1 MSQNR
6 PPTVSGDQQR
16 AAADAAGSPLTS
28 YDVQA
33 TRRALDEALD
43 VWWRRGLL
51 PPPALLRAG
60 LLLLEAGYSLEEAQV
75 SLLLRTAIF
84 QRKGMLTA
92 LKYQSDPERTAV
104 ILADALLAA
113 PGATLPAALTMDE
126 LDRLRRDDNRSAA
139 WLGALPGVL
148 VEETNSADAARRLRA
163 AELLEE
169 LRTGWPVPAA
179 RSAKYAAAAMSY
191 ADSRWDESSE
201 DPWPTTPAAMMPMT
215 APDNSAPG
223 GLRISWLKAVAILV
237 PLVIVALAFLWWQ
250 QQQRLDGM
258 VFVPAGTYGVSAEA
272 SGGVGQVDV
281 AAFAL
286 DRNEVT
292 IGDYRRCVAAGRCP
306 QPSSTAG
313 ATRPDYFLDP
323 AFNRYPVV
331 NVDWRSAGEYC
342 AWAGKRL
349 PSAVEWEV
357 AAGYAPSTGR
367 QYTYPWG
374 DQFQVQRANSQA
386 TGGGDTQ
393 MVGLYQPIGDS
404 PWGASDM
411 AGNVAEWTASN
422 VGKDPAAADANA
434 PDRFLVK
441 GGSFQDTAPDLA
453 VAGAAAVAATTSVP
467 WLGFRCAVNV
477 SSDLAAARAASPNTG
492 LK

>member
-6 PPTVSGDQQR
+6 APAVSGNKQST
-16 AAADAAGSPLTS
+16 AADALGPPLTS
-28 YDVQA
+28 YDVQVV
-33 TRRALDEALD
+33 RRALDDALD

-51 PPPALLRAG
+51 PPPALLRDG
-60 LLLLEAGYSLEEAQV
+60 LLLLEAGHGLEEAQV

-104 ILADALLAA
+104 ILADAMLAA
-113 PGATLPAALTMDE
+113 PPATLTLEE
-126 LDRLRRDDNRSAA
+126 LDRLRRDDNRSAG
-139 WLGALPGVL
+139 WLAALPGAL

-169 LRTGWPVPAA
+169 LRAGWPVPAA
-179 RSAKYAAAAMSY
+179 GSAKYAATGVSY
-191 ADSRWDESSE
+191 ADTDWDESSGE
-201 DPWPTTPAAMMPMT
+201 AWATTPVAAMPI
-215 APDNSAPG
+215 AVLGDSEEG
-223 GLRISWLKAVAILV
+223 GLRIPWLKAVAILV
-237 PLVIVALAFLWWQ
+237 PIVVLALAFLWWR

-258 VFVPAGTYGVSAEA
+258 VFVPAGTYRVSAEA
-272 SGGVGQVDV
+272 SGGAEQIEA
-281 AAFAL
+281 AAFAI

-292 IGDYRRCVAAGRCP
+292 IGDYRSCAAAGRCP

-313 ATRPDYFLDP
+313 ATRPEYFLDP

-331 NVDWRSAGEYC
+331 NVDWRSAGDYC

-374 DQFQVQRANSQA
+374 DQFQLQRANSQA

-393 MVGLYQPIGDS
+393 MVGSYQPIGDS

-422 VGKDPAAADANA
+422 VGKDSTAADANA

-441 GGSFQDTAPDLA
+441 GGSFQDAAVDLA
-453 VAGAAAVAATTSVP
+453 VASAIPVPATTGAP

-477 SSDLAAARAASPNTG
+477 SNDLAAARAVSPNTG